1 MRQNYKRLLAALV
14 LMSATQTS
22 SVVQAEGIRL
32 VGPSGEVQSS
42 PSYAEDIERALPA
55 PPANTQPSRFFG
67 PTGENQ
73 TLWSIASELRP
84 SRGVTVQQTLL
95 AIYRINPQAFE
106 NQNIHELIPGS
117 RLRVPSLEQVQSATT
132 AQAVAIM
139 KAHEAKL
146 KQPKPTNRATP
157 AQRVTEQPKPQIKV
171 EPKPAAKPETVA
183 ATEPKPTP
191 KTIPVI
197 PAPPVTT
204 SPQGEKQ
211 VSALK
216 DKLQGSQSE
225 LESLEAKNHRLRL
238 MLSEVQSEVETLKS
252 ELNDEERI
260 RSEVEKLLAEE
271 RQRLAEQQRM
281 QPSTM
286 DKILSNGWLVGLA
299 ALIPGA
305 LIALLVVMLLGRRS
319 KAKEEDAAAQEQ
331 KNVDPLAAPI
341 GLAAADELDEE
352 LTLDDE
358 LFADEDINT
367 QSLQEEKSDLEED
380 VFANLD
386 DEELDFNLEGDDD
399 PFADIGDDGDLDVGL
414 DEFESSN
421 NGIQVNGEEKALGLE
436 EMERALDE
444 VAPELEVLDDDES
457 GFDLSDDAN
466 EKSDSLSDDAFAE
479 LLAADEPS
487 EELPS
492 DTVDQDMLDDL
503 FAELG
508 NDDFDLDTDEPELKQ
523 PVSDDDFS
531 VGEASDDDIDK
542 LLAQYEQPASESE
555 VREADANEGPVLDE
569 NSTELLDELIDFD
582 EDDTDEFDPL
592 NELEAISGFEGDDS
606 IEELDADSTD
616 LLDEL
621 IDDVTSELDEETEA
635 DLDPFDDLIREDES
649 PEQNKSEEEELLKSL
664 GFGESD
670 ADEKPSPVVES
681 EQTHEDQDIESGLD
695 IDALLSESQPDTQQ
709 AVEDQPLTEPEATSE
724 PFSSDEFLGD
734 LEDLS
739 PENDPLMSE
748 LDDLFESDSE
758 ELLPTEQEKADFS
771 AELDA
776 LFDSEDDLPQQVEKT
791 QAEIEEASSLQ
802 QEATDTDST
811 QEPSVE
817 SDAEVQPHVEQEED
831 IPAFTPTP
839 NTIENEFGVP
849 QEEDWLLDEPELE
862 PETESTNDSEE
873 EFNFDELDL
882 PEFSEEDALA
892 SMAGEPALET
902 SESVESEQVEA
913 GLPTESE
920 DEFNFD
926 ELDLP
931 EFSEEDA
938 LASMADEP
946 ELETSESVKPE
957 QVEADLSAES
967 EEEFNFDELDLPEF
981 SEEDALVSM
990 AGEPAL
996 ETSES
1001 VKPEQVEADL
1011 PTESEEEFNFDELDL
1026 PEFSEEDAL
1035 ASMAGGPALETSE
1048 SVEPEQVE
1056 ADLPTESEDEFNFDE
1071 LDLPEFSEEDAL
1083 ASMTDEPELETS
1095 ESVEPEQVEADLPTE
1110 SEDEFNFDE
1119 LDLPEFSEEDA
1130 LASMADEPELE
1141 TSESVEPEQVEAD
1154 LPAESEDE
1162 FNFDELDLPEFSEED
1177 ALASMVDEPE
1187 LETSESIEL
1196 EQVEADL
1203 PTESE
1208 EEFNFDE
1215 LDLPEFSEEDALASM
1230 EEEPELPSSE
1240 TADIEPISGEDE
1252 ELSFDDQDLPEFNE
1266 EDVLASMNEGASGSP
1281 KVEAETSRPAIQAD
1295 NDHDALFEVFAQQNG
1310 FDTDPEVQPTAT
1322 EGEPLSNL
1330 DDESSMANLL
1340 AEDANSEVF
1349 EGKLDSDTIA
1359 SAGMDFE
1366 TMLDVGDDWDGFKP
1380 AADNV
1385 SSTEEVPEDQR
1396 DVWNSSDAL
1405 SQPEIAQENW
1415 AEQSDLD
1422 DFDPK
1427 KNQFMTIDELMAQV
1441 DREGGEFEEEDLK
1454 LDVGLNEFP
1463 DVIGEI
1469 GDIDVDSN
1477 AEAAGK
1483 LDLAKIYLEMN
1494 DSQGAIKLLEEAIVY
1509 GEDDIRREAKS
1520 LIDAIN
1526 GR

>member
-171 EPKPAAKPETVA
+171 EPKSATKPETVA

-225 LESLEAKNHRLRL
+225 LESLEEKNHRLRL

-319 KAKEEDAAAQEQ
+319 KAKEEEAAAQEQ
-331 KNVDPLAAPI
+331 QNVDSLAAPI

-358 LFADEDINT
+358 LFADEDINA

-664 GFGESD
+664 GFGEPD
-670 ADEKPSPVVES
+670 ADEKPSPVVGS

-709 AVEDQPLTEPEATSE
+709 AVEDQPLTEPEAASE

-791 QAEIEEASSLQ
+791 QTEIEEASSLQ

-902 SESVESEQVEA
+902 SESVE
-913 GLPTESE
+913 
-920 DEFNFD
+920 
-926 ELDLP
+926 
-931 EFSEEDA
+931 
-938 LASMADEP
+938 
-946 ELETSESVKPE
+946 PE
-957 QVEADLSAES
+957 QI
-967 EEEFNFDELDLPEF
+967 
-981 SEEDALVSM
+981 
-990 AGEPAL
+990 
-996 ETSES
+996 
-1001 VKPEQVEADL
+1001 EADL
-1011 PTESEEEFNFDELDL
+1011 PAESEEEFNFDELDL

-1035 ASMAGGPALETSE
+1035 ASMAGEPALET
-1048 SVEPEQVE
+1048 P
-1056 ADLPTESEDEFNFDE
+1056 
-1071 LDLPEFSEEDAL
+1071 
-1083 ASMTDEPELETS
+1083 
-1095 ESVEPEQVEADLPTE
+1095 
-1110 SEDEFNFDE
+1110 
-1119 LDLPEFSEEDA
+1119 
-1130 LASMADEPELE
+1130 
-1141 TSESVEPEQVEAD
+1141 ESVEPEQVEAD

-1177 ALASMVDEPE
+1177 ALASMAGEPA
-1187 LETSESIEL
+1187 LETSESVKPEQVEADLSAESEEEFNFDEL
-1196 EQVEADL
+1196 DLPEFSEDDALASMAGEPALETSESVEPEQVEADL
-1203 PTESE
+1203 PTESEEEFNFDELDLPEFSEEDALASMAGEPALETSESVEPEQVEADLPAESE

-1266 EDVLASMNEGASGSP
+1266 EDVLASMNEGAPESP

>member
-14 LMSATQTS
+14 LMSATQTL

-132 AQAVAIM
+132 EQAVAIM

-171 EPKPAAKPETVA
+171 EPKPVAPKPETTVA
-183 ATEPKPTP
+183 AEPKPVQ

-197 PAPPVTT
+197 PAPPVNT

-225 LESLEAKNHRLRL
+225 LESLEEKNHRLRL
-238 MLSEVQSEVETLKS
+238 MLSEVQSEVETLKN

-281 QPSTM
+281 QPSTI

-305 LIALLVVMLLGRRS
+305 LLALLVVMLLGRRS
-319 KAKEEDAAAQEQ
+319 KNKEEEPAEQSPQET
-331 KNVDPLAAPI
+331 DPLAAPI
-341 GLAAADELDEE
+341 GLAATDELDEE

-358 LFADEDINT
+358 LFADEDIST
-367 QSLQEEKSDLEED
+367 QATQEEKPDLEED

-399 PFADIGDDGDLDVGL
+399 PFAGIGDDGDLDVGL

-664 GFGESD
+664 GFGEPD
-670 ADEKPSPVVES
+670 ADEKPSPVVGS

-709 AVEDQPLTEPEATSE
+709 AVEDQPLTEPEAASE

-791 QAEIEEASSLQ
+791 QTEIEEASSLQ

-817 SDAEVQPHVEQEED
+817 SGAEVQPHVEQEED

-902 SESVESEQVEA
+902 SESVE
-913 GLPTESE
+913 
-920 DEFNFD
+920 
-926 ELDLP
+926 
-931 EFSEEDA
+931 
-938 LASMADEP
+938 
-946 ELETSESVKPE
+946 PE
-957 QVEADLSAES
+957 QIEADLPAES

-981 SEEDALVSM
+981 SEEDALASM

-1035 ASMAGGPALETSE
+1035 ASM
-1048 SVEPEQVE
+1048 
-1056 ADLPTESEDEFNFDE
+1056 
-1071 LDLPEFSEEDAL
+1071 
-1083 ASMTDEPELETS
+1083 TDEPELETS

-1110 SEDEFNFDE
+1110 SEEEFNFDELDLPEFSEEEALASMAGEPALETSESVEPEQVEADLPTESEEEFNFDE

-1130 LASMADEPELE
+1130 LASMAGEPALE

-1154 LPAESEDE
+1154 LPA
-1162 FNFDELDLPEFSEED
+1162 
-1177 ALASMVDEPE
+1177 
-1187 LETSESIEL
+1187 
-1196 EQVEADL
+1196 
-1203 PTESE
+1203 ESE

-1266 EDVLASMNEGASGSP
+1266 EDVLASMNEGAPESP

-1469 GDIDVDSN
+1469 GDIDVDNN

>member
-132 AQAVAIM
+132 EQAVAIM

-157 AQRVTEQPKPQIKV
+157 AQRVAEQPKPQIKV
-171 EPKPAAKPETVA
+171 EPKPVAPKPETTVA
-183 ATEPKPTP
+183 AEPKPVQ

-197 PAPPVTT
+197 PAPPVNT

-225 LESLEAKNHRLRL
+225 LESLEEKNHRLRL
-238 MLSEVQSEVETLKS
+238 MLSEVQSEVETLKN

-281 QPSTM
+281 QPSTV

-305 LIALLVVMLLGRRS
+305 LLALLVVMLLGRRS
-319 KAKEEDAAAQEQ
+319 KNKEEEPAAQSPQET
-331 KNVDPLAAPI
+331 DPLAAPI
-341 GLAAADELDEE
+341 GLAATDELDEE

-367 QSLQEEKSDLEED
+367 QATQEEKPDLEED

-399 PFADIGDDGDLDVGL
+399 PFAGIGDDGDLDVGL

-444 VAPELEVLDDDES
+444 VAPELEVLDDDEA
-457 GFDLSDDAN
+457 GFDLSDDTN
-466 EKSDSLSDDAFAE
+466 EKADSLSDDAFAE

-531 VGEASDDDIDK
+531 AGEASDDDIDK
-542 LLAQYEQPASESE
+542 LLAQYEQPVTESTEVEGDASE
-555 VREADANEGPVLDE
+555 DAVLDE
-569 NSTELLDELIDFD
+569 NSTDLLDELIDFD
-582 EDDTDEFDPL
+582 EDETDDEFDPL
-592 NELEAISGFEGDDS
+592 NELEALSGFEGDDS

-616 LLDEL
+616 LLDEI
-621 IDDVTSELDEETEA
+621 IDDVTPELDEETGTETE
-635 DLDPFDDLIREDES
+635 LDPFDDLIREDES
-649 PEQNKSEEEELLKSL
+649 PAQTKSEEEELLASL
-664 GFGESD
+664 GFGEPD
-670 ADEKPSPVVES
+670 GDEKPSSIAES
-681 EQTHEDQDIESGLD
+681 EPAHEEPEIESGLD
-695 IDALLSESQPDTQQ
+695 IDALLSDSQPDPQQ
-709 AVEDQPLTEPEATSE
+709 TAPEQPLTEPETDSE

-758 ELLPTEQEKADFS
+758 ELQPTEQENADFS

-776 LFDSEDDLPQQVEKT
+776 LFDTEDDLAQQQVEEP
-791 QAEIEEASSLQ
+791 QAEIEESSPQ
-802 QEATDTDST
+802 
-811 QEPSVE
+811 
-817 SDAEVQPHVEQEED
+817 QEED
-831 IPAFTPTP
+831 ANSKSTQDTSVEPDAKVPPQVETVEDAPAFTPTP
-839 NTIENEFGVP
+839 NAVENEFGVP

-862 PETESTNDSEE
+862 SETQPEQEQNSGNKSEPESSELASETDSATNAEE
-873 EFNFDELDL
+873 EFNFDEL
-882 PEFSEEDALA
+882 E
-892 SMAGEPALET
+892 
-902 SESVESEQVEA
+902 
-913 GLPTESE
+913 
-920 DEFNFD
+920 
-926 ELDLP
+926 LP

-946 ELETSESVKPE
+946 
-957 QVEADLSAES
+957 A
-967 EEEFNFDELDLPEF
+967 FDEPE
-981 SEEDALVSM
+981 
-990 AGEPAL
+990 P
-996 ETSES
+996 
-1001 VKPEQVEADL
+1001 
-1011 PTESEEEFNFDELDL
+1011 
-1026 PEFSEEDAL
+1026 
-1035 ASMAGGPALETSE
+1035 
-1048 SVEPEQVE
+1048 VEPERSE
-1056 ADLPTESEDEFNFDE
+1056 TESVTEAEEDE
-1071 LDLPEFSEEDAL
+1071 L
-1083 ASMTDEPELETS
+1083 
-1095 ESVEPEQVEADLPTE
+1095 
-1110 SEDEFNFDE
+1110 
-1119 LDLPEFSEEDA
+1119 
-1130 LASMADEPELE
+1130 
-1141 TSESVEPEQVEAD
+1141 
-1154 LPAESEDE
+1154 
-1162 FNFDELDLPEFSEED
+1162 NFDELDLPEFSEED
-1177 ALASMVDEPE
+1177 ALASMVDEPAFDDPE
-1187 LETSESIEL
+1187 SVEPERSE
-1196 EQVEADL
+1196 VESA
-1203 PTESE
+1203 TEAE
-1208 EEFNFDE
+1208 EELNFDE
-1215 LDLPEFSEEDALASM
+1215 LELPEFSEEDAMASMADEPAFDDPESIEPERSEADSATEAEEEFDFDELELPEFSEEDALASMAGEPTLDEPESIEPERSEAESATEAEEEFDFDELELPEFSEEDALASM

-1240 TADIEPISGEDE
+1240 IADIEPISGEDE

-1266 EDVLASMNEGASGSP
+1266 EDVLASMNESAP
-1281 KVEAETSRPAIQAD
+1281 ETPNIEAETSRPTLQAD

-1310 FDTDPEVQPTAT
+1310 FDTEPEVQPTAT
-1322 EGEPLSNL
+1322 EGEPLSDL

-1340 AEDANSEVF
+1340 AEDASSEVF
-1349 EGKLDSDTIA
+1349 EGQLDSDTIA

-1380 AADNV
+1380 AADSV
-1385 SSTEEVPEDQR
+1385 SSTEDVPEDQR

-1441 DREGGEFEEEDLK
+1441 DKEGGEFEEEDLK

-1469 GDIDVDSN
+1469 GDVDVDSN

>member
-132 AQAVAIM
+132 EQAVAIM

-171 EPKPAAKPETVA
+171 EPKPVAPKPETTVA
-183 ATEPKPTP
+183 AEPKPVQ

-197 PAPPVTT
+197 PAPPVNT

-225 LESLEAKNHRLRL
+225 LESLEEKNHRLRL
-238 MLSEVQSEVETLKS
+238 MLSEVQSEVETLKN

-281 QPSTM
+281 QPSTI

-305 LIALLVVMLLGRRS
+305 LLALLVVMLLGRRS
-319 KAKEEDAAAQEQ
+319 KNKEEEPAAQSPQET
-331 KNVDPLAAPI
+331 DPLAAPI
-341 GLAAADELDEE
+341 GLAATDELDEE

-367 QSLQEEKSDLEED
+367 QATQEEKPDLEED

-399 PFADIGDDGDLDVGL
+399 PFAGIGDDGDLDVGL

-444 VAPELEVLDDDES
+444 VAPELEVLDDDEA
-457 GFDLSDDAN
+457 GFDLSDDTN
-466 EKSDSLSDDAFAE
+466 EKADSLSDDAFAE

-531 VGEASDDDIDK
+531 AGEASDDDIDK
-542 LLAQYEQPASESE
+542 LLAQYEQPVTEPTEVEGDASE
-555 VREADANEGPVLDE
+555 DAVLDE
-569 NSTELLDELIDFD
+569 NSTDLLDELIDFD
-582 EDDTDEFDPL
+582 EDETDDEFDPL
-592 NELEAISGFEGDDS
+592 NELEALSGFEGDDS

-621 IDDVTSELDEETEA
+621 IDDVTPELDEETGTETE
-635 DLDPFDDLIREDES
+635 LDPFDDLIREDES
-649 PEQNKSEEEELLKSL
+649 PAQTKSEEEELLASL
-664 GFGESD
+664 GFGEPD
-670 ADEKPSPVVES
+670 GDEKPSSIAES
-681 EQTHEDQDIESGLD
+681 EPAHEEPEIESGLD
-695 IDALLSESQPDTQQ
+695 IDALLSDSQPDPQQ
-709 AVEDQPLTEPEATSE
+709 TAPEQPLTEPETDSE

-758 ELLPTEQEKADFS
+758 ELQPTEQENADFS

-776 LFDSEDDLPQQVEKT
+776 LFDTEDDLAQQQVEEP
-791 QAEIEEASSLQ
+791 QAEIEESSPQ
-802 QEATDTDST
+802 
-811 QEPSVE
+811 
-817 SDAEVQPHVEQEED
+817 QEED
-831 IPAFTPTP
+831 ANSKSTQDASVEPDAKVPPQVETVEDAPAFTPTP
-839 NTIENEFGVP
+839 NTVENEFGVP

-862 PETESTNDSEE
+862 SETQPEQEQNSGNKSEPESSELASETDSATNAEEEFNFDELELPEFSEEDALASMADEPAFDEPEPVEPERSETESATEAEE
-873 EFNFDELDL
+873 DELNFDELDL

-892 SMAGEPALET
+892 SMAGEPAFDDPESIEPES
-902 SESVESEQVEA
+902 SEAESATEA
-913 GLPTESE
+913 EE
-920 DEFNFD
+920 EFDFD

-946 ELETSESVKPE
+946 AFGEPESVEPE
-957 QVEADLSAES
+957 RSEAES
-967 EEEFNFDELDLPEF
+967 ATEAEEEFDFDELE
-981 SEEDALVSM
+981 
-990 AGEPAL
+990 
-996 ETSES
+996 
-1001 VKPEQVEADL
+1001 
-1011 PTESEEEFNFDELDL
+1011 L

-1035 ASMAGGPALETSE
+1035 ASMAGEPTLD
-1048 SVEPEQVE
+1048 EPESIEPERSE
-1056 ADLPTESEDEFNFDE
+1056 AESATEAEEEFDFDE
-1071 LDLPEFSEEDAL
+1071 LE
-1083 ASMTDEPELETS
+1083 
-1095 ESVEPEQVEADLPTE
+1095 
-1110 SEDEFNFDE
+1110 
-1119 LDLPEFSEEDA
+1119 
-1130 LASMADEPELE
+1130 
-1141 TSESVEPEQVEAD
+1141 
-1154 LPAESEDE
+1154 
-1162 FNFDELDLPEFSEED
+1162 
-1177 ALASMVDEPE
+1177 
-1187 LETSESIEL
+1187 
-1196 EQVEADL
+1196 
-1203 PTESE
+1203 
-1208 EEFNFDE
+1208 
-1215 LDLPEFSEEDALASM
+1215 LPEFSEEDALASM

-1240 TADIEPISGEDE
+1240 IADIEPISGEDE

-1266 EDVLASMNEGASGSP
+1266 EDVLASMNESAP
-1281 KVEAETSRPAIQAD
+1281 ETPNIEAETSRPTLQAD

-1310 FDTDPEVQPTAT
+1310 FDTEPEVQPTAT
-1322 EGEPLSNL
+1322 EGEPLSDL
-1330 DDESSMANLL
+1330 VDESSMANLL
-1340 AEDANSEVF
+1340 AEDASSEVF
-1349 EGKLDSDTIA
+1349 EGQLDSDTIA

-1380 AADNV
+1380 AADSV
-1385 SSTEEVPEDQR
+1385 SSTEDVPEDQR

-1441 DREGGEFEEEDLK
+1441 DKEGGEFEEEDLK

-1469 GDIDVDSN
+1469 GDVDVDSN

>member
-171 EPKPAAKPETVA
+171 EPKPATKPETVA
-183 ATEPKPTP
+183 AKEPKPTP

-204 SPQGEKQ
+204 SRQGEKQ

-225 LESLEAKNHRLRL
+225 LESLEEKNHRLRL

-319 KAKEEDAAAQEQ
+319 KAKEEEAAAQEQ
-331 KNVDPLAAPI
+331 QNVDPLAAPI

-358 LFADEDINT
+358 LFADEDINA

-664 GFGESD
+664 GFGEPD
-670 ADEKPSPVVES
+670 ADEKPSPVVGS

-709 AVEDQPLTEPEATSE
+709 AVEDQPLTEPEAASE

-791 QAEIEEASSLQ
+791 QTEIEEASSLQ

-902 SESVESEQVEA
+902 SESVEPEQIEADLPAESEEEFNFDELDLPEFSEEDALASMAGEPALETPESVEPEQVEA
-913 GLPTESE
+913 DLPAESE

-938 LASMADEP
+938 LASMAGEP
-946 ELETSESVKPE
+946 TLETSESVE
-957 QVEADLSAES
+957 
-967 EEEFNFDELDLPEF
+967 
-981 SEEDALVSM
+981 
-990 AGEPAL
+990 
-996 ETSES
+996 
-1001 VKPEQVEADL
+1001 PEQVEADL

-1035 ASMAGGPALETSE
+1035 ASMAGEPA
-1048 SVEPEQVE
+1048 
-1056 ADLPTESEDEFNFDE
+1056 
-1071 LDLPEFSEEDAL
+1071 
-1083 ASMTDEPELETS
+1083 LETS

-1310 FDTDPEVQPTAT
+1310 FDTDPEVQPIAT

>member
-225 LESLEAKNHRLRL
+225 LESLEEKNHRLRL

-319 KAKEEDAAAQEQ
+319 KAKGEEAAAQEQ
-331 KNVDPLAAPI
+331 QNVDPLAAPI

-664 GFGESD
+664 GFGEPD
-670 ADEKPSPVVES
+670 ADEKPSSVVES

-709 AVEDQPLTEPEATSE
+709 AAKEQPLTEPEAASE

-791 QAEIEEASSLQ
+791 QTEIEEASSLQ

-817 SDAEVQPHVEQEED
+817 SDTEVQPHVEQEED

-862 PETESTNDSEE
+862 PETESTNDSEDE
-873 EFNFDELDL
+873 LNFDELDL

-892 SMAGEPALET
+892 SM
-902 SESVESEQVEA
+902 S
-913 GLPTESE
+913 
-920 DEFNFD
+920 
-926 ELDLP
+926 
-931 EFSEEDA
+931 
-938 LASMADEP
+938 DEP
-946 ELETSESVKPE
+946 E
-957 QVEADLSAES
+957 
-967 EEEFNFDELDLPEF
+967 
-981 SEEDALVSM
+981 
-990 AGEPAL
+990 
-996 ETSES
+996 
-1001 VKPEQVEADL
+1001 
-1011 PTESEEEFNFDELDL
+1011 
-1026 PEFSEEDAL
+1026 
-1035 ASMAGGPALETSE
+1035 LETSE

-1110 SEDEFNFDE
+1110 SEDEFNFDA
-1119 LDLPEFSEEDA
+1119 LDLPELSEEDA
-1130 LASMADEPELE
+1130 LASMAGEPALE
-1141 TSESVEPEQVEAD
+1141 TSESVEP
-1154 LPAESEDE
+1154 
-1162 FNFDELDLPEFSEED
+1162 
-1177 ALASMVDEPE
+1177 
-1187 LETSESIEL
+1187 

-1266 EDVLASMNEGASGSP
+1266 EDVLASMNEGASESP

-1469 GDIDVDSN
+1469 GDIDVDNN

>member
-132 AQAVAIM
+132 EQAVAIM

-171 EPKPAAKPETVA
+171 EPKPVAPKPETTLA
-183 ATEPKPTP
+183 AEPKPVQ

-197 PAPPVTT
+197 PAPPVNT

-225 LESLEAKNHRLRL
+225 LESLEEKNHRLRL
-238 MLSEVQSEVETLKS
+238 MLSEVQSEVETLKN

-281 QPSTM
+281 QPSTI

-305 LIALLVVMLLGRRS
+305 LLALLVVMLLGRRS
-319 KAKEEDAAAQEQ
+319 KNKEEEPAAQSPQET
-331 KNVDPLAAPI
+331 DPLAAPI
-341 GLAAADELDEE
+341 GLAATDELDEE

-367 QSLQEEKSDLEED
+367 QATQEEKPDLEED

-399 PFADIGDDGDLDVGL
+399 PFAGIGDDGDLDVGL

-444 VAPELEVLDDDES
+444 VAPELEVLDDDEA
-457 GFDLSDDAN
+457 GFDLSDDTN
-466 EKSDSLSDDAFAE
+466 EKADSLSDDAFAE

-531 VGEASDDDIDK
+531 AGEASDDDIDK
-542 LLAQYEQPASESE
+542 LLAQYEQPVTESTEVEGDASE
-555 VREADANEGPVLDE
+555 DAVLDE
-569 NSTELLDELIDFD
+569 NSTDLLDELIDFD
-582 EDDTDEFDPL
+582 EDETDDEFDPL
-592 NELEAISGFEGDDS
+592 NELEALSGFEGDDS

-616 LLDEL
+616 LLDEI
-621 IDDVTSELDEETEA
+621 IDDVTPELDEETGTETE
-635 DLDPFDDLIREDES
+635 LDPFDDLIREDES
-649 PEQNKSEEEELLKSL
+649 PAQTKSEEEELLASL
-664 GFGESD
+664 GFGEPD
-670 ADEKPSPVVES
+670 GDEKPSSIAES
-681 EQTHEDQDIESGLD
+681 EPAHEEPEIESGLD
-695 IDALLSESQPDTQQ
+695 IDALLSDSQPDPQQ
-709 AVEDQPLTEPEATSE
+709 TAPEQPLTEPETDSE

-758 ELLPTEQEKADFS
+758 ELQPTEQEKADFS

-776 LFDSEDDLPQQVEKT
+776 LFDTEDDLTQQQVEEP
-791 QAEIEEASSLQ
+791 QAEIEE
-802 QEATDTDST
+802 
-811 QEPSVE
+811 PSP
-817 SDAEVQPHVEQEED
+817 QQEED
-831 IPAFTPTP
+831 ANSKSTQDASVEPDAKVPPQVETEEDAPAFTPTP
-839 NTIENEFGVP
+839 NTVENEFGVP

-862 PETESTNDSEE
+862 SDTQLEQEQNSGNKSEPESSELASETDSATNAEEEFNFDELELPEFSEE
-873 EFNFDELDL
+873 DVLASMADEPAFDDPEPVEPERSEVESATEAEEELNFDELDLPEFSEEDALASMAGEPAFDYPESIEPERSEADSATEAEDEFNFDELDL

-892 SMAGEPALET
+892 SMAGEPALDEPESIEPER
-902 SESVESEQVEA
+902 SEAESATEA
-913 GLPTESE
+913 EE
-920 DEFNFD
+920 EFDFD
-926 ELDLP
+926 EL
-931 EFSEEDA
+931 E
-938 LASMADEP
+938 
-946 ELETSESVKPE
+946 
-957 QVEADLSAES
+957 
-967 EEEFNFDELDLPEF
+967 
-981 SEEDALVSM
+981 
-990 AGEPAL
+990 
-996 ETSES
+996 
-1001 VKPEQVEADL
+1001 
-1011 PTESEEEFNFDELDL
+1011 L

-1035 ASMAGGPALETSE
+1035 ASMAGEPTLD
-1048 SVEPEQVE
+1048 EPESIEPERSE
-1056 ADLPTESEDEFNFDE
+1056 AESATEAEEEFDFDE
-1071 LDLPEFSEEDAL
+1071 LE
-1083 ASMTDEPELETS
+1083 
-1095 ESVEPEQVEADLPTE
+1095 
-1110 SEDEFNFDE
+1110 
-1119 LDLPEFSEEDA
+1119 
-1130 LASMADEPELE
+1130 
-1141 TSESVEPEQVEAD
+1141 
-1154 LPAESEDE
+1154 
-1162 FNFDELDLPEFSEED
+1162 
-1177 ALASMVDEPE
+1177 
-1187 LETSESIEL
+1187 
-1196 EQVEADL
+1196 
-1203 PTESE
+1203 
-1208 EEFNFDE
+1208 
-1215 LDLPEFSEEDALASM
+1215 LPEFSEEDALASM

-1266 EDVLASMNEGASGSP
+1266 EDVLASMNESAP
-1281 KVEAETSRPAIQAD
+1281 ETPNVETETSRPTLQAD

-1310 FDTDPEVQPTAT
+1310 FDTEPEVQPTAT
-1322 EGEPLSNL
+1322 EGEPLSDL

-1340 AEDANSEVF
+1340 AEDASSEVF
-1349 EGKLDSDTIA
+1349 EGQLDSDTIA

-1380 AADNV
+1380 AADSV
-1385 SSTEEVPEDQR
+1385 SSTEDVPEDQR

-1441 DREGGEFEEEDLK
+1441 DKEGGEFEEEDLK

-1469 GDIDVDSN
+1469 GDVDVDSN

>member
-171 EPKPAAKPETVA
+171 EPKSATKPETVA

-225 LESLEAKNHRLRL
+225 LESLEEKNHRLRL

-319 KAKEEDAAAQEQ
+319 KAKEEEAAAQEQ
-331 KNVDPLAAPI
+331 QNVDPLAAPI

-358 LFADEDINT
+358 LFADEDINA

-664 GFGESD
+664 GFGEPD
-670 ADEKPSPVVES
+670 ADEKPSPVVGS

-709 AVEDQPLTEPEATSE
+709 AVEDQPLTEPEAASE

-791 QAEIEEASSLQ
+791 QTEIEEASSLQ

-862 PETESTNDSEE
+862 PETESTNDSED

-920 DEFNFD
+920 EEFNFD

-957 QVEADLSAES
+957 QVEADL
-967 EEEFNFDELDLPEF
+967 
-981 SEEDALVSM
+981 
-990 AGEPAL
+990 
-996 ETSES
+996 
-1001 VKPEQVEADL
+1001 
-1011 PTESEEEFNFDELDL
+1011 PTESEE
-1026 PEFSEEDAL
+1026 
-1035 ASMAGGPALETSE
+1035 
-1048 SVEPEQVE
+1048 
-1056 ADLPTESEDEFNFDE
+1056 EFNFDE

-1095 ESVEPEQVEADLPTE
+1095 ESVEPEQVEADLPTK

-1130 LASMADEPELE
+1130 LASMADEPELK

-1266 EDVLASMNEGASGSP
+1266 EDVLASMNEGASESP

-1469 GDIDVDSN
+1469 GDIDVDNN

>member
-225 LESLEAKNHRLRL
+225 LESLEEKNHRLRL

-331 KNVDPLAAPI
+331 QNVDPLAAPI

-358 LFADEDINT
+358 LFADEDINS

-670 ADEKPSPVVES
+670 AGEKPSSVVES
-681 EQTHEDQDIESGLD
+681 EQTHEDPDIESGLD

-709 AVEDQPLTEPEATSE
+709 AAEEQPLTEPEAASE

-902 SESVESEQVEA
+902 SESVE
-913 GLPTESE
+913 
-920 DEFNFD
+920 
-926 ELDLP
+926 
-931 EFSEEDA
+931 
-938 LASMADEP
+938 
-946 ELETSESVKPE
+946 PE
-957 QVEADLSAES
+957 QI
-967 EEEFNFDELDLPEF
+967 
-981 SEEDALVSM
+981 
-990 AGEPAL
+990 
-996 ETSES
+996 
-1001 VKPEQVEADL
+1001 EADL
-1011 PTESEEEFNFDELDL
+1011 PAESEEEFNFDELDL

-1035 ASMAGGPALETSE
+1035 ASMAGEPALETPE

-1056 ADLPTESEDEFNFDE
+1056 ADLP
-1071 LDLPEFSEEDAL
+1071 A
-1083 ASMTDEPELETS
+1083 
-1095 ESVEPEQVEADLPTE
+1095 E

-1130 LASMADEPELE
+1130 LASMAGEPALE

-1154 LPAESEDE
+1154 LPTESEDE

>member
-132 AQAVAIM
+132 EQAVAIM

-157 AQRVTEQPKPQIKV
+157 AQRVAEQSKPQIKV
-171 EPKPAAKPETVA
+171 EPKPVAPKPETTVA
-183 ATEPKPTP
+183 AEPKPVQ

-197 PAPPVTT
+197 PAPPVNT

-225 LESLEAKNHRLRL
+225 LESLEEKNHRLRL
-238 MLSEVQSEVETLKS
+238 MLSEVQSEVETLKN

-281 QPSTM
+281 QPSTI

-305 LIALLVVMLLGRRS
+305 LLALLVVMLLGRRS
-319 KAKEEDAAAQEQ
+319 KNKEEEPAAQSPQET
-331 KNVDPLAAPI
+331 DPLAAPI
-341 GLAAADELDEE
+341 GLAATDELDEE

-367 QSLQEEKSDLEED
+367 QATQEEKPDLEED

-399 PFADIGDDGDLDVGL
+399 PFAGIGDDGDLDVGL

-444 VAPELEVLDDDES
+444 VAPELEVLDDDEA
-457 GFDLSDDAN
+457 GFDLSDDTN
-466 EKSDSLSDDAFAE
+466 EKADSLSDDAFAE

-503 FAELG
+503 FTELG

-531 VGEASDDDIDK
+531 AGEASDDDIDK
-542 LLAQYEQPASESE
+542 LLAQYEQPVTEPTEVEGNASE
-555 VREADANEGPVLDE
+555 DAVLDE
-569 NSTELLDELIDFD
+569 NSTDLLDELIDFD
-582 EDDTDEFDPL
+582 EDETDDEFDPL
-592 NELEAISGFEGDDS
+592 NELEALSGFEGDDS

-621 IDDVTSELDEETEA
+621 IDDVTSELDEETETETE
-635 DLDPFDDLIREDES
+635 LDPFDDLIREDES
-649 PEQNKSEEEELLKSL
+649 PAQNKSEEEELLASL
-664 GFGESD
+664 GFGEPD
-670 ADEKPSPVVES
+670 GDEKPSSIAES
-681 EQTHEDQDIESGLD
+681 EPAHEEPEIESGLD
-695 IDALLSESQPDTQQ
+695 IDALLSDSQPDPQQ
-709 AVEDQPLTEPEATSE
+709 TAPEQPLTEPETASE

-758 ELLPTEQEKADFS
+758 ELQPTEQEKADFS

-776 LFDSEDDLPQQVEKT
+776 LFDTEDDLTQQQVEEP
-791 QAEIEEASSLQ
+791 QAEIEESSPQ
-802 QEATDTDST
+802 
-811 QEPSVE
+811 
-817 SDAEVQPHVEQEED
+817 QEED
-831 IPAFTPTP
+831 ANSKSTQDASVEPDAKVPPQVDTEEDAPAFTPTP
-839 NTIENEFGVP
+839 NTVENEFGVP

-862 PETESTNDSEE
+862 SETQPEQEQEQNSGNKSEPESSELASETDSATNAEEEFDFDELDLPEFSEEDALASMAGEPTLDESESIEPERSEAESATEAEEFDFDELDLPEFSEEDALASMADEPAFDEPEPVEPEHSEADSATETED

-892 SMAGEPALET
+892 SMAGEPALDDP
-902 SESVESEQVEA
+902 ESI
-913 GLPTESE
+913 
-920 DEFNFD
+920 
-926 ELDLP
+926 
-931 EFSEEDA
+931 
-938 LASMADEP
+938 EP
-946 ELETSESVKPE
+946 ESSE
-957 QVEADLSAES
+957 AES
-967 EEEFNFDELDLPEF
+967 ATEAEEEFD
-981 SEEDALVSM
+981 
-990 AGEPAL
+990 
-996 ETSES
+996 
-1001 VKPEQVEADL
+1001 
-1011 PTESEEEFNFDELDL
+1011 FDELDL

-1035 ASMAGGPALETSE
+1035 ASMAGEPTLD
-1048 SVEPEQVE
+1048 EPEFIEPERSE
-1056 ADLPTESEDEFNFDE
+1056 AESATEAEEEFDFDE
-1071 LDLPEFSEEDAL
+1071 LELQEFG
-1083 ASMTDEPELETS
+1083 
-1095 ESVEPEQVEADLPTE
+1095 
-1110 SEDEFNFDE
+1110 
-1119 LDLPEFSEEDA
+1119 EEDA
-1130 LASMADEPELE
+1130 LASMADESALD
-1141 TSESVEPEQVEAD
+1141 EPESIE
-1154 LPAESEDE
+1154 PERSEAESATEAEEE
-1162 FNFDELDLPEFSEED
+1162 FDFDELE
-1177 ALASMVDEPE
+1177 
-1187 LETSESIEL
+1187 
-1196 EQVEADL
+1196 
-1203 PTESE
+1203 
-1208 EEFNFDE
+1208 
-1215 LDLPEFSEEDALASM
+1215 LPEFSEEDALASM
-1230 EEEPELPSSE
+1230 EEDPELPSSE

-1266 EDVLASMNEGASGSP
+1266 EDVLASMNESAP
-1281 KVEAETSRPAIQAD
+1281 ETPNVEAETSRPTLQAD

-1310 FDTDPEVQPTAT
+1310 FDTEPEVQPTAT
-1322 EGEPLSNL
+1322 EGEPLSDL

-1340 AEDANSEVF
+1340 AEDASSEVF
-1349 EGKLDSDTIA
+1349 EGQLDSDTIA

-1380 AADNV
+1380 AVDSV
-1385 SSTEEVPEDQR
+1385 SSADEVPEDQR

-1441 DREGGEFEEEDLK
+1441 DKEGGEFEEEDLK

-1469 GDIDVDSN
+1469 GDVDVDSN

>member
-225 LESLEAKNHRLRL
+225 LESLEEKNHRLRL

-319 KAKEEDAAAQEQ
+319 KAKGEEAAAQEQ
-331 KNVDPLAAPI
+331 QNVDPLAAPI

-386 DEELDFNLEGDDD
+386 DEELNFNLEGDDD

-457 GFDLSDDAN
+457 GFDLSDDVN

-664 GFGESD
+664 GFGEPN
-670 ADEKPSPVVES
+670 ADEKPSSVVES

-709 AVEDQPLTEPEATSE
+709 AAKEQPLTEPEAASE

-791 QAEIEEASSLQ
+791 QTEIEEASSLQ

-862 PETESTNDSEE
+862 PETESTNDSED

-920 DEFNFD
+920 EEFNFD

-957 QVEADLSAES
+957 QVEADL
-967 EEEFNFDELDLPEF
+967 
-981 SEEDALVSM
+981 
-990 AGEPAL
+990 
-996 ETSES
+996 
-1001 VKPEQVEADL
+1001 
-1011 PTESEEEFNFDELDL
+1011 PTESEEEL
-1026 PEFSEEDAL
+1026 
-1035 ASMAGGPALETSE
+1035 
-1048 SVEPEQVE
+1048 
-1056 ADLPTESEDEFNFDE
+1056 NFDE

-1266 EDVLASMNEGASGSP
+1266 EDVLASMNEGASESP

-1330 DDESSMANLL
+1330 DDESSMASLL

-1469 GDIDVDSN
+1469 GDIDVDNN

>member
-225 LESLEAKNHRLRL
+225 LESLEEKNHRLRL

-319 KAKEEDAAAQEQ
+319 KAKEEEAAAQEQ
-331 KNVDPLAAPI
+331 QNVDPLAAPI

-457 GFDLSDDAN
+457 GFDLSDDTN

-649 PEQNKSEEEELLKSL
+649 TEQNKSEEEELLKSL

-670 ADEKPSPVVES
+670 AGEKPSSVVES

-709 AVEDQPLTEPEATSE
+709 AAKEQPLTEPEAASE

-791 QAEIEEASSLQ
+791 QTEIEEASSLQ

-862 PETESTNDSEE
+862 PETESTNDSED

-920 DEFNFD
+920 EEFNFD

-957 QVEADLSAES
+957 QVEADL
-967 EEEFNFDELDLPEF
+967 
-981 SEEDALVSM
+981 
-990 AGEPAL
+990 
-996 ETSES
+996 
-1001 VKPEQVEADL
+1001 
-1011 PTESEEEFNFDELDL
+1011 PTESEE
-1026 PEFSEEDAL
+1026 
-1035 ASMAGGPALETSE
+1035 
-1048 SVEPEQVE
+1048 
-1056 ADLPTESEDEFNFDE
+1056 EFNFDE

-1177 ALASMVDEPE
+1177 ALASMVDELE

-1266 EDVLASMNEGASGSP
+1266 EDVLASMNEGASESP

-1330 DDESSMANLL
+1330 DDESSMASLL

-1469 GDIDVDSN
+1469 GDIDVDNN

>member
-146 KQPKPTNRATP
+146 KQPKPSNRATP

-225 LESLEAKNHRLRL
+225 LESLEEKNHRLRL

-319 KAKEEDAAAQEQ
+319 KAKEEEAAAQEQ
-331 KNVDPLAAPI
+331 QNVDPLAAPI

-457 GFDLSDDAN
+457 GFDLSDDTN

-670 ADEKPSPVVES
+670 AGEKPSSVVES
-681 EQTHEDQDIESGLD
+681 EQTHEDPDIESGLD

-709 AVEDQPLTEPEATSE
+709 AAEEQPLTEPEAASE

-791 QAEIEEASSLQ
+791 QTEIEEASSLQ

-902 SESVESEQVEA
+902 SESVEPEQIEA
-913 GLPTESE
+913 DLPTESE
-920 DEFNFD
+920 EEFNFD

-938 LASMADEP
+938 LASMAGEPALETSESVEP
-946 ELETSESVKPE
+946 EQVEADLPAESEEEFNFDELDLPEFSEEDALASMAGEPTLETSESVKPE

-981 SEEDALVSM
+981 SEEDAL
-990 AGEPAL
+990 
-996 ETSES
+996 
-1001 VKPEQVEADL
+1001 
-1011 PTESEEEFNFDELDL
+1011 
-1026 PEFSEEDAL
+1026 
-1035 ASMAGGPALETSE
+1035 
-1048 SVEPEQVE
+1048 
-1056 ADLPTESEDEFNFDE
+1056 
-1071 LDLPEFSEEDAL
+1071 
-1083 ASMTDEPELETS
+1083 ASMT
-1095 ESVEPEQVEADLPTE
+1095 
-1110 SEDEFNFDE
+1110 
-1119 LDLPEFSEEDA
+1119 
-1130 LASMADEPELE
+1130 DEPELE

-1266 EDVLASMNEGASGSP
+1266 EDVLASMNEGASESP

-1469 GDIDVDSN
+1469 GDIDVDNN

>member
-132 AQAVAIM
+132 AQAAAIM

-225 LESLEAKNHRLRL
+225 LESLEEKNHRLRL

-938 LASMADEP
+938 LASMA
-946 ELETSESVKPE
+946 
-957 QVEADLSAES
+957 
-967 EEEFNFDELDLPEF
+967 
-981 SEEDALVSM
+981 
-990 AGEPAL
+990 GEPAL

-1001 VKPEQVEADL
+1001 VESEQVEA
-1011 PTESEEEFNFDELDL
+1011 
-1026 PEFSEEDAL
+1026 
-1035 ASMAGGPALETSE
+1035 G
-1048 SVEPEQVE
+1048 
-1056 ADLPTESEDEFNFDE
+1056 
-1071 LDLPEFSEEDAL
+1071 
-1083 ASMTDEPELETS
+1083 
-1095 ESVEPEQVEADLPTE
+1095 LPTE

-1141 TSESVEPEQVEAD
+1141 TSESVKPEQVEAD
-1154 LPAESEDE
+1154 LPTESEDE

-1177 ALASMVDEPE
+1177 ALASMAGEPA
-1187 LETSESIEL
+1187 LETSESVEP

-1203 PTESE
+1203 PTESEEEFNFDELDLPEFSEEDALASMAGEPALETSESVEPEQVEADLPAESE

-1266 EDVLASMNEGASGSP
+1266 EDVLASMNEGAPESP

-1469 GDIDVDSN
+1469 GDIDVDNN

>member
-225 LESLEAKNHRLRL
+225 LESLEEKNHRLRL

-938 LASMADEP
+938 LASMA
-946 ELETSESVKPE
+946 
-957 QVEADLSAES
+957 
-967 EEEFNFDELDLPEF
+967 
-981 SEEDALVSM
+981 
-990 AGEPAL
+990 GEPAL

-1001 VKPEQVEADL
+1001 VESEQVEAGL
-1011 PTESEEEFNFDELDL
+1011 PTESEDEFNFDELDL

-1035 ASMAGGPALETSE
+1035 ASMADEPELETSE
-1048 SVEPEQVE
+1048 SVKPEQVE

-1083 ASMTDEPELETS
+1083 ASMT
-1095 ESVEPEQVEADLPTE
+1095 
-1110 SEDEFNFDE
+1110 
-1119 LDLPEFSEEDA
+1119 
-1130 LASMADEPELE
+1130 DEPELE

-1266 EDVLASMNEGASGSP
+1266 EDVLASMNEGAPESP

-1469 GDIDVDSN
+1469 GDIDVDNN